1 MQIDDTRDID
11 VILPMHNL
19 TVYSNN
25 YSKTSWILWQHCRD
39 EAALANSG
47 HITDYNEGNTTI
59 SFDLKEKITG
69 QTGNNMTKNV
79 ELWYH

>member
-1 MQIDDTRDID
+1 MQIDDARDID

-47 HITDYNEGNTTI
+47 HITDYNEGNTT
-59 SFDLKEKITG
+59 SLFDLKEKITR

>member
-1 MQIDDTRDID
+1 MQIDDARDID

-25 YSKTSWILWQHCRD
+25 YSKTSWILWQYCRD
-39 EAALANSG
+39 EAALASSG
-47 HITDYNEGNTTI
+47 DITDYNEGNTTS

-69 QTGNNMTKNV
+69 QTGNNTTKNV

>member
-1 MQIDDTRDID
+1 M
-11 VILPMHNL
+11 
-19 TVYSNN
+19 
-25 YSKTSWILWQHCRD
+25 
-39 EAALANSG
+39 ALANSG

-79 ELWYH
+79 EL